1 MRTDLAHTRR
11 VLTLRYAQFSF
22 VLVAVFAAAIYTA
35 VADARGDLTR
45 SQLRQL
51 AAAAVAQLPQL
62 RRGARDGDPA
72 PQGLS
77 LAPPLGGEDGESA
90 ETGREYQRI
99 RWFDSQLHELA
110 ATGDFRPGQSTI
122 PAAAAR
128 RSTSVLP
135 LRDGLALWQPV
146 FTRSQPGAPPQL
158 EGYVSVA
165 LSTRAAEIGL
175 ECLRD
180 GLIVGSTMAALVALG
195 GGQWLVAVSLRP
207 IRDQLE
213 RLARFTADASHEL
226 RHPLTAIRALVGT
239 LREGPALQGAQPVVA
254 RKLEL
259 IDRTTD
265 RMAQLVDDLLLL
277 ARSDCQL
284 LEHGA
289 MSRFPLEELIEDLT
303 TLYGASAHQRGVQ
316 LTSQI
321 DAVGMVSGHPER
333 LRQLLV
339 NLISNAL
346 RFSPPGGTVTVGLAV
361 QGSTVQVWVDDQG
374 PGIPPEQ
381 RELVFQPFWQA
392 DAGRSVRGSTGLGLA
407 IARAIAAAHRGRL
420 VAAEAPG
427 GGCRMLLGL
436 PRLA

>member
-22 VLVAVFAAAIYTA
+22 VLVSVFAAAIYMA

-51 AAAAVAQLPQL
+51 AAGAAAQLPLL
-62 RRGARDGDPA
+62 RRGFRAGETPPA
-72 PQGLS
+72 LLP
-77 LAPPLGGEDGESA
+77 LALPASEDGESQD
-90 ETGREYQRI
+90 TGQENQRL
-99 RWFDSQLHELA
+99 RWFDPQLREIA
-110 ATGDFRPGQSTI
+110 SAGDFHPAQPTI
-122 PAAAAR
+122 PIGAAR
-128 RSTSVLP
+128 RVSTVLP
-135 LRDGLALWQPV
+135 LADGLALWQPV
-146 FTRSQPGAPPQL
+146 YSRQAPGQAPQL
-158 EGYVSVA
+158 QGYVSVA

-180 GLIVGSTMAALVALG
+180 GMLVGSAMAALVALG
-195 GGQWLVAVSLRP
+195 GGQWLVAVTLRP
-207 IRDQLE
+207 IRNQLE

-226 RHPLTAIRALVGT
+226 RHPLTAIRALIGT
-239 LREGPALQGAQPVVA
+239 LRQGSALEGAKEVVG

-259 IDRTTD
+259 IDQTTD
-265 RMAQLVDDLLLL
+265 RMAQLVEDLLLL
-277 ARSDCQL
+277 ARSDRQL
-284 LEHGA
+284 VEHGSL
-289 MSRFPLEELIEDLT
+289 SRFPLEELIEDLT
-303 TLYGASAHQRGVQ
+303 ALYGASAHERGVQ

-321 DAVGMVSGHPER
+321 AASGLVSGHPER

-346 RFSPPGGTVTVGLAV
+346 RFSPPGSTVTVGMAV

-392 DAGRSVRGSTGLGLA
+392 DEARSGRGSTGLGLA

-420 VAAEAPG
+420 VASEAPG